1 MSETT
6 RAVQVVGWLPRKWD
20 AMGEW
25 LFRRQTN
32 TALLVMARA
41 IKKLQT
47 EQAEKEAASAAI
59 RAQVTLL
66 EQFKKLAEAGGTVTR
81 DQAAALLNTSTKK
94 IQRLQIKG
102 KLQPCPELLPLVRY
116 PAGDVLR
123 LASANGR

>member
-1 MSETT
+1 MSEVDRT
-6 RAVQVVGWLPRKWD
+6 RKVIGWLPSRWD

-32 TALLVMARA
+32 AALMVMARA

-59 RAQVTLL
+59 RAQITLL

-81 DQAAALLNTSTKK
+81 EQAAALPNTSTKK
-94 IQRLQIKG
+94 IQRLQNKG
-102 KLQPCPELLPLVRY
+102 KLQPCSELLPLVRY

-123 LASANGR
+123 LASADGR